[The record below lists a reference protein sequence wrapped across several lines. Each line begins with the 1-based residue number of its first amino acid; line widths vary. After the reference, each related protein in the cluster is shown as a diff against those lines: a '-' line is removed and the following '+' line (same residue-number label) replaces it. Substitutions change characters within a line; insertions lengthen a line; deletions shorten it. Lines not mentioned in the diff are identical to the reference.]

1 MCSAYVGG
9 RREDGVLRDILLRL
23 SLPPPP
29 LVGLPGKIGLRVVRL
44 APGLVMPFSAVFPE
58 NICGGL
64 FLVPTTTS
72 PSLLM

>member
-1 MCSAYVGG
+1 MLG
-9 RREDGVLRDILLRL
+9 EDGVLRDILLRL

-29 LVGLPGKIGLRVVRL
+29 PTSSGSPRRNRLKDDIWL
-44 APGLVMPFSAVFPE
+44 APGLVMPSSAVFPE
-58 NICGGL
+58 DMWGGGL